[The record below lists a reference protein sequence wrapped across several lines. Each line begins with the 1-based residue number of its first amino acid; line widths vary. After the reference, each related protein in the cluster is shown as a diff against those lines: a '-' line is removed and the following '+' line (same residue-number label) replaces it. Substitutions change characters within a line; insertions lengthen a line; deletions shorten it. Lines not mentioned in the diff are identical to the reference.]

1 MMDLR
6 IALSIV
12 SNYSTANMSDKKM
25 EASVTSFALQRKE
38 SQELFIGTEA
48 GKIYSTKLEQQKNK
62 ASGGAA
68 GAGDGVDV
76 AADNKNALPLGVDT
90 SIAREVVVTPTS
102 SSSEAHFGPIT
113 AMHFNPVLPPHHDGL
128 LLTASLDSSVKLWST
143 EYAQM
148 PLFSFE
154 PSSEYICDVRWSPVH
169 PALFAV
175 ADGSG
180 NVSLW
185 NILKD
190 TEVPVVSTKAGQKA
204 LNKIRWS
211 ADGKSVIIGDAT
223 GTAFVFEVP
232 SEVSSHG
239 DGDDV
244 ERSKDLHFSYNAS
257 RRVSCRSLSRFQ
269 TTSRSWKRNWRMRSQ
284 LPTFF

>member
-1 MMDLR
+1 VSASTDGRVCVWDIDQLQQPIDMMDLR

-38 SQELFIGTEA
+38 SQELYIGTEA
-48 GKIYSTKLEQQKNK
+48 GKTYSTKLEQQKNK

-68 GAGDGVDV
+68 GTSDGADA
-76 AADNKNALPLGVDT
+76 AADSKNSIALGVDA
-90 SIAREVVVTPTS
+90 SVAREVIVTPAS
-102 SSSEAHFGPIT
+102 ASEEAHFGPIT

-128 LLTASLDSSVKLWST
+128 LLTASLDSSVKLWSVEFPQT
-143 EYAQM
+143 

-154 PSSEYICDVRWSPVH
+154 PSSEYICDVRWSPVN

-180 NVSLW
+180 NISLW
-185 NILKD
+185 NLLKD
-190 TEVPVVSTKAGQKA
+190 TEVPVVSTKVAQKA

-232 SEVSSHG
+232 SEVSLRG
-239 DGDDV
+239 VG
-244 ERSKDLHFSYNAS
+244 
-257 RRVSCRSLSRFQ
+257 RRVKHRETHAIVCCVVSCRAV
-269 TTSRSWKRNWRMRSQ
+269 
-284 LPTFF
+284 